1 VARIPWQQ
9 DELGHQVERRKLH
22 LYEERQVNRN
32 VILKIGFFGLI
43 ICSIVL
49 LGSKT
54 QAENIPTSG
63 IAITSVVAQEFI
75 DYEFPES
82 VVVVEEIVLPIV
94 TATPIVSAHAVKSS
108 PVIQENMNDPVY
120 SARWYTLAE
129 AVAVWFPEQ
138 QEKAMRVFMC
148 ESRGDPT
155 AVSPNGMYYG
165 VSQTD
170 PTLHGPVPSDV
181 FGQVAQARKIYLAT
195 YNVATGEIYGWRPW
209 PKCGLR

>member
-1 VARIPWQQ
+1 
-9 DELGHQVERRKLH
+9 
-22 LYEERQVNRN
+22 
-32 VILKIGFFGLI
+32 
-43 ICSIVL
+43 
-49 LGSKT
+49 
-54 QAENIPTSG
+54 
-63 IAITSVVAQEFI
+63 VVAQEFI
-75 DYEFPES
+75 EYEFPES
-82 VVVVEEIVLPIV
+82 VVVVEEVVPPTV
-94 TATPIVSAHAVKSS
+94 TPTPTVHVHAVKSS

-138 QEKAMRVFMC
+138 QEKALRVFMC

-170 PTLHGPVPSDV
+170 PTLHGPVPPDV
-181 FGQVAQARKIYLAT
+181 LGQVAQARKIYLTT
-195 YNVATGEIYGWRPW
+195 YNAATGEIYGWRPW